1 MSKHVSHTVGLDI
14 GTSRVTCIIGEPGEG
29 GLIDIVGIGETEA
42 RGLRKGVV
50 VDPESV
56 VESITRAVEEAE
68 RMSGLEA
75 EEVAINLSGSHI
87 MSFNGQAIVAVSGRE
102 RELHYENGH
111 GNGGGRRAGH
121 NNHAPIIVAGR
132 DREITQDDVRRAI
145 ESASAIQLPAG
156 REIVDRLPQEFIV
169 DDQDG
174 INDPVGMIGARLA
187 VKVHIVTSPITAR
200 QNVINGVNR
209 SGLMVGEMVLE
220 QLAAAEATL
229 TDDDKEFGA
238 ALVDIGA
245 ETTGLVIYQRGAVQH
260 TAVFALG
267 GSHFTNDIAFGLRTP
282 IPEAEKIK
290 RAAGCAASLCLSEG
304 QRGEL
309 IEVPSVGGRPPRQLS
324 RQILCDILQPRAEEV
339 LSQVADEI
347 RESGWEGQLSS
358 GIVLTGGGALLNGMV
373 EVAEQVFD
381 AAVRV
386 GYPERDRFGGLIE
399 DIQGPSWAA
408 ATGLC
413 LMAQRA
419 KTAEMRASATR
430 VPQAGGLGALVSKF
444 RHRFGSIF

>member
-1 MSKHVSHTVGLDI
+1 MAKNATHTVGLDV
-14 GTSRVTCIIGEPGEG
+14 GTTRVTCIIGEPGEG
-29 GLIDIVGIGETEA
+29 GHIEVVGIGESEA
-42 RGLRKGVV
+42 KGLRKGVV
-50 VDPESV
+50 VDPEAA

-102 RELHYENGH
+102 REAAHENGH
-111 GNGGGRRAGH
+111 RGGRQNGYGAH
-121 NNHAPIIVAGR
+121 VIVAGR

-145 ESASAIQLPAG
+145 ESASAIQLAAG

-187 VKVHIVTSPITAR
+187 VKVHIVTSPVTAR
-200 QNVINGVNR
+200 QNVINAVNR
-209 SGLMVGEMVLE
+209 AGLVVGEMVLE
-220 QLAAAEATL
+220 QLAAAEASL

-290 RAAGCAASLCLSEG
+290 RTVGCACGLSLSESE
-304 QRGEL
+304 RGEL
-309 IEVPSVGGRPPRQLS
+309 VDVPSVGGRPPRQLS

-339 LSQVADEI
+339 LSHVADEI
-347 RESGWEGQLSS
+347 REAGWEGQLSS
-358 GIVLTGGGALLNGMV
+358 GVVLTGGGALLDGMV
-373 EVAEQVFD
+373 EIAEQVFD
-381 AAVRV
+381 APVRL
-386 GYPERDRFGGLIE
+386 GYPERDRFGGLVE
-399 DIQGPSWAA
+399 DIQSPAWAA
-408 ATGLC
+408 ASGLC

-419 KTAEMRASATR
+419 KSAEMRASLARAQT
-430 VPQAGGLGALVSKF
+430 AGGLGALVSKF
-444 RHRFGSIF
+444 RNRFGGIF

>member
-1 MSKHVSHTVGLDI
+1 MPKQATHTVGLDI
-14 GTSRVTCIIGEPGEG
+14 GTSRVTCIIGEPGDG
-29 GLIDIVGIGETEA
+29 QTVDIVGIGESES

-50 VDPESV
+50 VDPDAA

-68 RMSGLEA
+68 RMSGLET

-102 RELHYENGH
+102 RESNHDNGH
-111 GNGGGRRAGH
+111 SRRSFYGPPAH
-121 NNHAPIIVAGR
+121 VVVAGR

-187 VKVHIVTSPITAR
+187 VKLHIVTSPVTAR
-200 QNVINGVNR
+200 QNVINAVNR
-209 SGLMVGEMVLE
+209 AGLVVGEMVLE

-245 ETTGLVIYQRGAVQH
+245 ETTGLIIYQRGAVQH

-282 IPEAEKIK
+282 IPEADKIK
-290 RAAGCAASLCLSEG
+290 RNVGCACALSLSEG
-304 QRGEL
+304 ERSEL
-309 IEVPSVGGRPPRQLS
+309 VEVPSVGGRPPRQLS

-339 LSQVADEI
+339 LSHVADEI
-347 RESGWEGQLSS
+347 REAGWEGQLSS
-358 GIVLTGGGALLNGMV
+358 GVVLTGGGSLLDGMV
-373 EVAEQVFD
+373 EIAEQVFD
-381 AAVRV
+381 APVRL
-386 GYPERDRFGGLIE
+386 GYPERDRFGGLVE
-399 DIQGPSWAA
+399 DVQSPAWAA
-408 ATGLC
+408 ASGLC
-413 LMAQRA
+413 LIRQRA
-419 KTAEMRASATR
+419 KSAEMRASMSRA
-430 VPQAGGLGALVSKF
+430 QAGNGFGALVSKF
-444 RHRFGSIF
+444 RNRFGGIF

>member
-1 MSKHVSHTVGLDI
+1 MAKQVSHTVGLDI
-14 GTSRVTCIIGEPGEG
+14 GTSRFTCIIGEPGEG
-29 GLIDIVGIGETEA
+29 GMVEVVGIGDSEA

-50 VDPESV
+50 VDPEAA
-56 VESITRAVEEAE
+56 VEAITRAVEEAE

-102 RELHYENGH
+102 RDTSHDTNGH
-111 GNGGGRRAGH
+111 GRRSAYGG
-121 NNHAPIIVAGR
+121 HAHVVVAGR

-145 ESASAIQLPAG
+145 ESASAMQLPAG

-187 VKVHIVTSPITAR
+187 VKVHIVTSPVTAR
-200 QNVINGVNR
+200 QNVINAVNR
-209 SGLMVGEMVLE
+209 AGLVVGEMVLE

-290 RAAGCAASLCLSEG
+290 RAVGCACGLSLSESE
-304 QRGEL
+304 RGEL
-309 IEVPSVGGRPPRQLS
+309 VEVPSVGGRPPRQLS

-339 LSQVADEI
+339 LSHVADEI
-347 RESGWEGQLSS
+347 REAGWEGQLSS
-358 GIVLTGGGALLNGMV
+358 GVVLTGGGSLMNGMV
-373 EVAEQVFD
+373 EIAEQVFD
-381 AAVRV
+381 APVRL
-386 GYPERDRFGGLIE
+386 GYPERDRFGGLVE
-399 DIQGPSWAA
+399 DIQSPAWAA
-408 ATGLC
+408 ASGLC

-419 KTAEMRASATR
+419 KSAEMRASMAR
-430 VPQAGGLGALVSKF
+430 AQAGGGLGALVSKF
-444 RHRFGSIF
+444 RNRFGGIF

>member
-1 MSKHVSHTVGLDI
+1 MVKQVSHTVGLDI
-14 GTSRVTCIIGEPGEG
+14 GTSRITCIIGEPGDG
-29 GLIDIVGIGETEA
+29 GLVDIVGIGDAEA

-50 VDPESV
+50 VDPEAA

-87 MSFNGQAIVAVSGRE
+87 MSFNGQAIVAVSGKE
-102 RELHYENGH
+102 REFSHENGH
-111 GNGGGRRAGH
+111 SRRGQAH
-121 NNHAPIIVAGR
+121 VVVAGR
-132 DREITQDDVRRAI
+132 DREITHDDVRRAI

-187 VKVHIVTSPITAR
+187 VKVHIVTSPVTAR
-200 QNVINGVNR
+200 QNVINSVNR
-209 SGLMVGEMVLE
+209 AGLVVGEMVLE
-220 QLAAAEATL
+220 QLAAAEAAL

-290 RAAGCAASLCLSEG
+290 RGVGCASGLSLSEAE
-304 QRGEL
+304 RSEL
-309 IEVPSVGGRPPRQLS
+309 VDVPSVGGRPPRQLS

-339 LSQVADEI
+339 LSHVADEI
-347 RESGWEGQLSS
+347 RESGWETQLSS
-358 GIVLTGGGALLNGMV
+358 GIVLTGGGSLLDGMV
-373 EVAEQVFD
+373 EIAEQVFD
-381 AAVRV
+381 APVRL

-399 DIQGPSWAA
+399 DIQSPAWAA
-408 ATGLC
+408 ASGLC

-419 KTAEMRASATR
+419 KSAEMRALAAR
-430 VPQAGGLGALVSKF
+430 AQAGGGFGALVSKF
-444 RHRFGSIF
+444 RNRFGGIF

>member
-1 MSKHVSHTVGLDI
+1 MAKQVSHTVGLDI
-14 GTSRVTCIIGEPGEG
+14 GTSRVTCIIGEPGDG
-29 GLIDIVGIGETEA
+29 GLVDVVGIGESEA
-42 RGLRKGVV
+42 KGLRKGVV
-50 VDPESV
+50 VDPEAA
-56 VESITRAVEEAE
+56 VEAITRAVEEAE

-87 MSFNGQAIVAVSGRE
+87 MGFNGQAIVAVSGRE
-102 RELHYENGH
+102 REVSHENGH
-111 GNGGGRRAGH
+111 GRRSAHGPH
-121 NNHAPIIVAGR
+121 SHVIVAGR

-187 VKVHIVTSPITAR
+187 VKVHIVTSPVTAR
-200 QNVINGVNR
+200 QNVINSVNR
-209 SGLMVGEMVLE
+209 AGLVVGEMVLE
-220 QLAAAEATL
+220 QLAAAEAGL

-245 ETTGLVIYQRGAVQH
+245 ETTGLIIYQRGAVQH

-290 RAAGCAASLCLSEG
+290 RAVGCACGLSLSEAE
-304 QRGEL
+304 RSEL
-309 IEVPSVGGRPPRQLS
+309 VEVPSVGGRPPRQLS

-339 LSQVADEI
+339 LSHVADEI
-347 RESGWEGQLSS
+347 REAGWEGQLSS
-358 GIVLTGGGALLNGMV
+358 GVVLTGGGSLLDGMV
-373 EVAEQVFD
+373 EIAEQVFD
-381 AAVRV
+381 APVRL
-386 GYPERDRFGGLIE
+386 GYPERDRFGGLVE
-399 DIQGPSWAA
+399 DIQSPAWAA
-408 ATGLC
+408 ASGLC

-419 KTAEMRASATR
+419 KSAEMRASAAR
-430 VPQAGGLGALVSKF
+430 AQAGGGLGALVSKF
-444 RHRFGSIF
+444 RNRFGGIF

>member
-1 MSKHVSHTVGLDI
+1 MAKNATHTVGLDV

-29 GLIDIVGIGETEA
+29 GVIDVVGIGESESK
-42 RGLRKGVV
+42 GLRKGVV
-50 VDPESV
+50 VDPEAA

-87 MSFNGQAIVAVSGRE
+87 MSFNGQATVAVSGRE
-102 RELHYENGH
+102 REAAPENAH
-111 GNGGGRRAGH
+111 RNGGRNGYGSH
-121 NNHAPIIVAGR
+121 VIVAGR

-145 ESASAIQLPAG
+145 ESASAIQLAAG

-187 VKVHIVTSPITAR
+187 VKVHIVTSPVTAR
-200 QNVINGVNR
+200 QNVINSVNR
-209 SGLMVGEMVLE
+209 AGLVVGEMVLE
-220 QLAAAEATL
+220 QLAAAEASL
-229 TDDDKEFGA
+229 TEDDKEFGA
-238 ALVDIGA
+238 AIVDVGA

-290 RAAGCAASLCLSEG
+290 RTVGCACALSLSESE
-304 QRGEL
+304 RGEL
-309 IEVPSVGGRPPRQLS
+309 VDVPSVGGRPPRQLS

-339 LSQVADEI
+339 LSHVADEI
-347 RESGWEGQLSS
+347 KDAGWERQLSS
-358 GIVLTGGGALLNGMV
+358 GVVLTGGGALLSGMT
-373 EVAEQVFD
+373 EIAEQVFD
-381 AAVRV
+381 APVRI

-399 DIQGPSWAA
+399 DVQNPSWTAA
-408 ATGLC
+408 AGL
-413 LMAQRA
+413 
-419 KTAEMRASATR
+419 
-430 VPQAGGLGALVSKF
+430 ALVANRAQASEIRIAMSRRGSTGRLTHFVSRF
-444 RHRFGSIF
+444 RNRFSSIF